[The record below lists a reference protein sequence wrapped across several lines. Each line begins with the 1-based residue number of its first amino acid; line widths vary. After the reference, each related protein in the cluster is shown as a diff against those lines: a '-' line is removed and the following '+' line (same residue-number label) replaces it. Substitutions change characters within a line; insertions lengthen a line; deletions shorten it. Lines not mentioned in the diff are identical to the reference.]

1 MPRFIVRL
9 VVGLGIIAA
18 VLLVVFGPSV
28 WNRLHPEE
36 GGQGTAQAQGVVS
49 DAFSLQLFHAML
61 ETDTPN
67 PAIAPLPLTDLL
79 LHLRE
84 ISAGDTRRELEQLQ
98 LSKGAD
104 PQNAPLPYGCLVA
117 VDRDLPAGE
126 LRTRLV
132 TRLPLKESVPQS
144 LSIFNGMLCRDSN
157 DPDGQ
162 VVDSTV
168 LNAKTQ
174 MLAAAT
180 ANAALEME
188 HPFHPGDTVREADFF
203 NADGGL
209 PHVDLMRC
217 RAPLRTA
224 RAADGSWEAVALF
237 LKNRQNGTP
246 VALVAILPKGDA
258 RTFAKEL
265 TPERLSEIRS
275 ALAAAAP
282 QDTTL
287 EMPGIIVSTPTR
299 DITGLMRRLGVSAA
313 FDAQKADFS
322 PITPQKIKLDALL
335 DRERLFL
342 TDRGSRTTPDSN
354 VDYGERH
361 LTLNRPFIWL
371 LADLSSPMPPHFIGL
386 LENL

>member
-18 VLLVVFGPSV
+18 VLLVVFGPTV
-28 WNRLHPEE
+28 WNRLHPDTETQ
-36 GGQGTAQAQGVVS
+36 GQPQGVVS

-98 LSKGAD
+98 LSEGAD
-104 PQNAPLPYGCLVA
+104 PQNAPLPYGCIVA

-126 LRTRLV
+126 LRSRLV

-144 LSIFNGMLCRDSN
+144 LSVFNGMLCRDSD

-168 LNAKTQ
+168 LNANTQ

-180 ANAALEME
+180 ANAAPEME

-224 RAADGSWEAVALF
+224 RAEDGSWEAVALF
-237 LKNRQNGTP
+237 LKKQQNGTP

-258 RTFAKEL
+258 RAFAKEL
-265 TPERLSEIRS
+265 TPERLSGIRS
-275 ALAAAAP
+275 ALADAEP

-287 EMPGIIVSTPTR
+287 EMPAIVVSTPTR
-299 DITGLMRRLGVSAA
+299 DISGLMRRLGVNAA

-335 DRERLFL
+335 DRERLYL

-354 VDYGERH
+354 VEYGERR

-371 LADLSSPMPPHFIGL
+371 LTDLSSPMPPHFIGL

>member
-18 VLLVVFGPSV
+18 VLLVVFGPAI

-36 GGQGTAQAQGVVS
+36 GGQGTAQPQGVVS

-79 LHLRE
+79 HHLRE
-84 ISAGDTRRELEQLQ
+84 ISAGVTRRELEQLQ

-104 PQNAPLPYGCLVA
+104 PQNAPLPYGCIVA
-117 VDRDLPAGE
+117 VDRDLPAGG

-168 LNAKTQ
+168 LNANTQ

-180 ANAALEME
+180 ANAAPEME

-224 RAADGSWEAVALF
+224 RAADDSWEAVALF
-237 LKNRQNGTP
+237 LKKRQNGTP

-258 RTFAKEL
+258 RAFAKEL
-265 TPERLSEIRS
+265 TPERLSGIRS
-275 ALAAAAP
+275 ALADAAP

-287 EMPGIIVSTPTR
+287 EMPGIIVNTPTR
-299 DITGLMRRLGVSAA
+299 DITGLMRRLGVNAA

-322 PITPQKIKLDALL
+322 PITTQKIKLDALL
-335 DRERLFL
+335 DRERLYL
-342 TDRGSRTTPDSN
+342 TDRGPRTTPDSN
-354 VDYGERH
+354 VEYGERH
-361 LTLNRPFIWL
+361 LTLNKPFIWL

>member
-18 VLLVVFGPSV
+18 VLLVMFGPSV
-28 WNRLHPEE
+28 WNRLHPETE
-36 GGQGTAQAQGVVS
+36 TQGQPQGVVT

-98 LSKGAD
+98 LSEGAD
-104 PQNAPLPYGCLVA
+104 PQNAPLPYGCIVA

-132 TRLPLKESVPQS
+132 TRLPFKESVPQS
-144 LSIFNGMLCRDSN
+144 LSVFNGMLCRDSN

-180 ANAALEME
+180 ANAAPALE
-188 HPFHPGDTVREADFF
+188 HPFHPGDTLREADFF

-224 RAADGSWEAVALF
+224 RAEDGSWEAVALF
-237 LKNRQNGTP
+237 LKKRQNGTP

-258 RTFAKEL
+258 RAFAKEL
-265 TPERLSEIRS
+265 TPERLSGIRS
-275 ALAAAAP
+275 ALAEAAP

-299 DITGLMRRLGVSAA
+299 DISGLMRRLGVNAL

-361 LTLNRPFIWL
+361 LTLNKPFIWL

>member
-28 WNRLHPEE
+28 WNRLHPDTETQ
-36 GGQGTAQAQGVVS
+36 GQPQGVVT
-49 DAFSLQLFHAML
+49 DAFSLQLFHAMI
-61 ETDTPN
+61 DTGAEN
-67 PAIAPLPLTDLL
+67 PTIAPLPLTDLL

-98 LSKGAD
+98 LSEGAD
-104 PQNAPLPYGCLVA
+104 PQNAPLPYGCIVS

-132 TRLPLKESVPQS
+132 TRLPFKESVPQS

-180 ANAALEME
+180 ANAAPEME

-237 LKNRQNGTP
+237 LKKQQNGTP
-246 VALVAILPKGDA
+246 MALVAILPKGDA
-258 RTFAKEL
+258 RAFAREL

-275 ALAAAAP
+275 ALADAEP

-287 EMPGIIVSTPTR
+287 EMPGIVVSTPTR
-299 DITGLMRRLGVSAA
+299 DITGLMRRLGVNAA

-335 DRERLFL
+335 DRERLYL
-342 TDRGSRTTPDSN
+342 TDRGPRTTPDSN
-354 VDYGERH
+354 VEYGERH
-361 LTLNRPFIWL
+361 LTLNKPFIWL